1 MTGGEVWVWLPRERE
16 QMLAPAA
23 AEVLYEGGA
32 LARRLGAVLAAY
44 SGPVPT
50 DADTRWLAGWGVSV
64 VRSLGRALPPHP
76 DCIGGRSL
84 LAPLMT
90 PPSQVPPRAVLFS
103 GDTFG
108 KVTAPLLAAELGA
121 PYVAGASGLTLDG
134 DRFVAS
140 RATLGERFEAVCR
153 LDAGRPVVVTLLPGA
168 LGDAPSPPRIAADGT
183 PPLQL
188 ETLPFTGE
196 AVAFTGDPLAFT
208 GEAGGTVPLLPPDPA
223 TLELADAERIVAFG
237 RGAFSEE
244 AVEMVRALARSLG
257 AVVAGTR
264 PAADEGWLPF
274 SRQIGLTGAIVRP
287 KLYVAVGI
295 SGAPYHMV
303 GVKEPET
310 LIAINNDPEAP
321 IHAQAHLSL
330 IGDLRELVPAL
341 TRRVENQGG
350 LPLGEQAPG
359 EQAPGERTQGRTP

>member
-16 QMLAPAA
+16 QQLAPAA

-32 LARRLGAVLAAY
+32 LARRLGAALAAY

-50 DADTRWLAGWGVSV
+50 EADARWLEGWGVSV
-64 VRSLGRALPPHP
+64 VRSLERALPPHP
-76 DCIGGRSL
+76 ACIGGRSLFASL

-90 PPSQVPPRAVLFS
+90 SIPPKIPPRAVLFS
-103 GDTFG
+103 ADTFG

-121 PYVAGASGLTLDG
+121 PYVADASGLTLDG
-134 DRFVAS
+134 DRFVAA

-168 LGDAPSPPRIAADGT
+168 VGEGPRPSRIAADGK
-183 PPLQL
+183 PPLRL
-188 ETLPFTGE
+188 ETLLFRGE
-196 AVAFTGDPLAFT
+196 AAPFT
-208 GEAGGTVPLLPPDPA
+208 GEAGGMPPLLPPDPA
-223 TLELADAERIVAFG
+223 TLDLADAERIVAFG
-237 RGAFSEE
+237 RGAFSDE
-244 AVEMVRALARSLG
+244 AVHMVRALARSLG

-303 GVKEPET
+303 GVKAPET

-321 IHAQAHLSL
+321 IHAHAHLSL

-341 TRRVENQGG
+341 TRRVEHEGG
-350 LPLGEQAPG
+350 APPG
-359 EQAPGERTQGRTP
+359 AGAPEERTQGRTP

>member
-1 MTGGEVWVWLPRERE
+1 MSGGEVWVWLPRGRE
-16 QMLAPAA
+16 GEIAPAA
-23 AEVLYEGGA
+23 AEVLHEGGA
-32 LARRLGAVLAAY
+32 LARRLGATLAAY
-44 SGPVPT
+44 SAPAPNE
-50 DADTRWLAGWGVSV
+50 DEERWLAGWGVSV
-64 VRSLGRALPPHP
+64 LRSLARHLPPHP
-76 DCIGGRSL
+76 ACVGGRSIL
-84 LAPLMT
+84 SSLPAPF
-90 PPSQVPPRAVLFS
+90 PPSLPPRAVLFL

-108 KVTAPLLAAELGA
+108 KVTAPLLAAELDA
-121 PYVAGASGLTLDG
+121 PYVPDASGLTLDG

-153 LDAGRPVVVTLLPGA
+153 LDAGRPVVVTLRPGA
-168 LGDAPSPPRIAADGT
+168 VGENPPPPRSAEGS
-183 PPLQL
+183 PLPEK
-188 ETLPFTGE
+188 ETLPFSGE
-196 AVAFTGDPLAFT
+196 G
-208 GEAGGTVPLLPPDPA
+208 GGTAPLLPPDPA

-244 AVEMVRALARSLG
+244 AVSMVRALARALG

-295 SGAPYHMV
+295 SGAPYHLV

-310 LIAINNDPEAP
+310 LIAVNNDPEAP
-321 IHAQAHLSL
+321 IHAHAHLSL

-341 TRRVENQGG
+341 TRRVEQENGG
-350 LPLGEQAPG
+350 RTGARPRE
-359 EQAPGERTQGRTP
+359 ENSEVRTQ

>member
-1 MTGGEVWVWLPRERE
+1 MSRQGKQGGADAGASGGEVWVWLPRGRDQE
-16 QMLAPAA
+16 LAPAA

-32 LARRLGAVLAAY
+32 LARRLGAALAAY
-44 SGPVPT
+44 SGPAPT
-50 DADTRWLAGWGVSV
+50 EADARWLAGWGVSV

-76 DCIGGRSL
+76 VCLGGRSL
-84 LAPLMT
+84 LAPLLPV
-90 PPSQVPPRAVLFS
+90 PPNFPPNFPPRAVLFS
-103 GDTFG
+103 ADTFG
-108 KVTAPLLAAELGA
+108 KVTAPLLAAELDA

-134 DRFVAS
+134 GRFVAS

-168 LGDAPSPPRIAADGT
+168 VGESPRPPRIAADTT

-188 ETLPFTGE
+188 ETLPFTG
-196 AVAFTGDPLAFT
+196 A
-208 GEAGGTVPLLPPDPA
+208 AGGTAPLLPPDPA
-223 TLELADAERIVAFG
+223 TLDLADAERIVAFG

-244 AVEMVRALARSLG
+244 AVNMVQALARALG
-257 AVVAGTR
+257 AVVAGSR

-321 IHAQAHLSL
+321 IHAHAHLSL
-330 IGDLRELVPAL
+330 IGDLRQLVPAL
-341 TRRVENQGG
+341 TRRVEQAGG
-350 LPLGEQAPG
+350 ALPAALAGG
-359 EQAPGERTQGRTP
+359 DRTQARTP